1 MMNNFLNQ
9 HEEALHVFINH
20 ALSEDIGQAD
30 HSTRSTIA
38 SDALGTAQLIMKQE
52 GVLAGLELAQMIFT
66 TLDKKLLLESN
77 LTDGDWVKAG
87 TTACTVSGSVHTL
100 LAAERVVLNCMQR
113 MSGIATLTRSFQEK
127 ISHTNCKVLDTRKT
141 TPNFRIPE
149 KWAVTIGGGTN
160 HRFGLYDAIMIKD
173 NHIDFNGSIEAALES
188 CKSYLQINRL
198 KLPVIVETR
207 NIDEVH
213 QCVAVGGMNR
223 ILLDNMTPDQII
235 EILPIIPESIE
246 TEASGNIDIN
256 NVLHYAETGV
266 DFVSV
271 GAITH
276 SATPLDMS
284 LISKQNF

>member
-1 MMNNFLNQ
+1 MTFNFLNQ
-9 HEEALHVFINH
+9 HKEALHSFITQ

-30 HSTRSTIA
+30 HSTQSTIGPY
-38 SDALGTAQLIMKQE
+38 SQGTAQLLIKQE
-52 GVLAGLELAQMIFT
+52 GVLAGLELAQMIFN
-66 TLDKKLLLESN
+66 TLDNEVVVETFVK
-77 LTDGDWVKAG
+77 DGDLVKPG
-87 TTACTVSGSVHTL
+87 TIACAVSGSVHTL

-188 CKSYLQINRL
+188 CKSYLHLNRL

-207 NIDEVH
+207 NIDEVR
-213 QCVAVGGMNR
+213 QCVAAGGMNR

-235 EILPIIPESIE
+235 EILPIIPESID

-284 LISKQNF
+284 LISA

>member
-9 HEEALHVFINH
+9 HEEALYVFINH

-52 GVLAGLELAQMIFT
+52 GVLAGLELAKMIFN
-66 TLDKKLLLESN
+66 TLDKKVILESN
-77 LTDGDWVKAG
+77 VTDGDWVNPG
-87 TTACTVSGSVHTL
+87 TLVCTVSGSVHTL

-113 MSGIATLTRSFQEK
+113 MSGIATFTRSFQEK

-149 KWAVTIGGGTN
+149 KWAVSIGGGTN

-198 KLPVIVETR
+198 ELPVIVETR
-207 NIDEVH
+207 NIDEVR
-213 QCVAVGGMNR
+213 QCIAVGGMNR
-223 ILLDNMTPDQII
+223 ILLDNMTPEQIAK
-235 EILPIIPESIE
+235 ILPLIPGSIE
-246 TEASGNIDIN
+246 TEASGNIDLN
-256 NVLHYAETGV
+256 NVVEYAETGV

-276 SATPLDMS
+276 SAIPLDMS
-284 LISKQNF
+284 LVSG